1 MNSIAQTLEKLQKQ
15 LSEALQTAATSIQTE
30 ADRVDAL
37 ANENAGG
44 TILTLTRCELPQ
56 EIARGVSIDHISG
69 LPGRYH
75 YPTWQQNVKRA
86 RELVLEARRNIEARH
101 QENLPVIE
109 NNKAVAQHV
118 KRIMTNLGIPESRTT
133 YGYATARA
141 KNMTRRTVTS
151 GYVTDLA
158 EVCKTEDGYK
168 ACCSQ
173 LDSFESRINAYEA
186 EHRKADALA
195 QSVALEQKAARN
207 SLVLLGQLSGK
218 YACEASAP
226 AIIEALCERDKYFAL
241 GYWMM
246 RNRTDWNDGPA
257 RAQRGLGYFFPLI
270 SDEDQAINAEIS
282 ALCDDW
288 DGDGRVFRDCTYNY
302 DVLFARADDEVLR
315 DFKALEAAGVED
327 DDPF

>member
-1 MNSIAQTLEKLQKQ
+1 MNNITQTLDKLQKQ
-15 LSEALQTAATSIQTE
+15 LSEALQTATLSIQTE
-30 ADRVDAL
+30 ADRLDAL
-37 ANENAGG
+37 ANDNAGG

-56 EIARGVSIDHISG
+56 EIARGVPLDHISG

-86 RELVLEARRNIEARH
+86 RELLIEARRNIEVRH

-168 ACCSQ
+168 ACCNH
-173 LDSFESRINAYEA
+173 LDSFESRINSYEA
-186 EHRKADALA
+186 EHRKAEASA
-195 QSVALEQKAARN
+195 QSVALKQKAARD
-207 SLVLLGQLSGK
+207 SLVLLGQLSAK
-218 YACEASAP
+218 YACEASTP

-246 RNRTDWNDGPA
+246 RNRADWNDGPA
-257 RAQRGLGYFFPLI
+257 KAQQGLGYFFPLI
-270 SDEDQAINAEIS
+270 SDEDQAINAEIT
-282 ALCDDW
+282 ALCEDW
-288 DGDGRVFRDCTYNY
+288 DDDGRVFRDCTYNY
-302 DVLFARADDEVLR
+302 DTLFARADGEILL
-315 DFKALEAAGVED
+315 DFRALEAAGVAN